1 MQKDV
6 IDIMEV
12 GEVCV
17 YLHYPIWLHQYDGAD
32 EDPARVL
39 GKEGLDLYPGDDIV

>member
-1 MQKDV
+1 MLKDV

-17 YLHYPIWLHQYDGAD
+17 YLDYPVRLHEYDSAD
-32 EDPARVL
+32 EDPARVF
-39 GKEGLDLYPGDDIV
+39 GKKGFDLYPGDDIV